1 MLQARN
7 AQNFRRKYSCYNSRE
22 QIVQIN
28 IDKKTGILGTII
40 LVLVGVIIAM
50 SATSKDHNG
59 FFGMGH
65 SSMMGSDQKNN
76 SGDLTG
82 ADIMFLQMMIPHHQQ
97 AVDISNLALTKS
109 KDAELLALATAIRDG
124 QADEIVLM
132 KKWLKEAGAG
142 LEMGH
147 SMHDQMGGMLDE
159 AELAG
164 LKSATGSEFD
174 RLWLLG
180 MTGHHD
186 GALHMT
192 QMIEDATNSTIKK
205 FGQDIVA
212 LQTAQI
218 EQMKVMLQRIK

>member
-1 MLQARN
+1 M
-7 AQNFRRKYSCYNSRE
+7 
-22 QIVQIN
+22 QIN
-28 IDKKTGILGTII
+28 IDKKTGVLGGII
-40 LVLVGVIIAM
+40 VALVAVIIAM
-50 SATSKDHNG
+50 SFSSNNNHG
-59 FFGMGH
+59 FLGMDH
-65 SSMMGSDQKNN
+65 SSMMDSDEGN
-76 SGDLTG
+76 STSRLTG

-124 QADEIVLM
+124 QADEIVQM
-132 KKWLKEAGAG
+132 KQWLKNTGAG

-147 SMHDQMGGMLDE
+147 TMEGQMGGMLDD
-159 AELAG
+159 AELAA

-180 MTGHHD
+180 MSGHHD

-192 QMIEDATNSTIKK
+192 QMIEDASNPTIKK
-205 FGQDIVA
+205 FGQDIVT

>member
-1 MLQARN
+1 M
-7 AQNFRRKYSCYNSRE
+7 
-22 QIVQIN
+22 QIN
-28 IDKKTGILGTII
+28 IDKKTGVLGAII
-40 LVLVGVIIAM
+40 LVLVAVIFTM
-50 SATSKDHNG
+50 SVSSNNNHG
-59 FFGMGH
+59 FLGMGH
-65 SSMMGSDQKNN
+65 SSMMDSDELNGQ
-76 SGDLTG
+76 SDLTG

-124 QADEIVLM
+124 QADEIVMM
-132 KKWLKEAGAG
+132 KQWLINAGSG

-147 SMHDQMGGMLDE
+147 TMDGQMGGMLDD
-159 AELAG
+159 AEFAA

-192 QMIEDATNSTIKK
+192 QMIEDASNPTIKK

-218 EQMKVMLQRIK
+218 EQMKAMLKRIG

>member
-1 MLQARN
+1 M
-7 AQNFRRKYSCYNSRE
+7 
-22 QIVQIN
+22 QIN
-28 IDKKTGILGTII
+28 IDKKTGVLGGII
-40 LVLVGVIIAM
+40 VALVAVIIAM
-50 SATSKDHNG
+50 SFSSNNNHG
-59 FFGMGH
+59 FLGMGH
-65 SSMMGSDQKNN
+65 SSKLGSHESSDNGN
-76 SGDLTG
+76 LTG

-124 QADEIVLM
+124 QADEIVQM
-132 KKWLKEAGAG
+132 KRWLKDAGAG
-142 LEMGH
+142 AEMGH
-147 SMHDQMGGMLDE
+147 TMDGQMGGMLDD
-159 AELAG
+159 AELAA

-192 QMIEDATNSTIKK
+192 QMIEDASNPTIKK

>member
-1 MLQARN
+1 M
-7 AQNFRRKYSCYNSRE
+7 
-22 QIVQIN
+22 QIN
-28 IDKKTGILGTII
+28 IDKKSGVLGGVI
-40 LVLVGVIIAM
+40 VALVGVIIVM
-50 SATSKDHNG
+50 GVSSNNGDG

-65 SSMMGSDQKNN
+65 SSMMNSDEGNGTSN
-76 SGDLTG
+76 LTG

-124 QADEIVLM
+124 QADEIVQM
-132 KKWLKEAGAG
+132 KQWLKDAGAG

-147 SMHDQMGGMLDE
+147 SMDGQMGGMLDD
-159 AELAG
+159 AELAA

-192 QMIEDATNSTIKK
+192 QMIEDAKNPTIKK
-205 FGQDIVA
+205 FGQAIVVA
-212 LQTAQI
+212 QTAQI

>member
-1 MLQARN
+1 M
-7 AQNFRRKYSCYNSRE
+7 
-22 QIVQIN
+22 QIN

-40 LVLVGVIIAM
+40 VVLVGVVIVMAV
-50 SATSKDHNG
+50 SSNSNDGH
-59 FFGMGH
+59 FGMNH
-65 SSMMGSDQKNN
+65 SSMMDSDEKADSSN
-76 SGDLTG
+76 LTG

-124 QADEIVLM
+124 QADEIFQM
-132 KKWLKEAGAG
+132 KQWLADAGAS
-142 LEMGH
+142 LDMGH
-147 SMHDQMGGMLDE
+147 SMGDSMGGMLNE
-159 AELAG
+159 QQLAA
-164 LKSATGSEFD
+164 LKNASGSTFD
-174 RLWLLG
+174 RLWLEG

-192 QMIEDATNSTIKK
+192 QMIEDASNPTIKK

-218 EQMKVMLQRIK
+218 EQMKEMLKRIG